1 MTLSPLIV
9 IIVLSLL
16 TESFFSGSEIA
27 IVSCNK
33 IKIKLLAEKGVGRAS
48 LILKLF
54 KKPER
59 LLATT
64 LIGTNISVIVSSFA
78 ANELFAVLFGRPYS
92 GFAILLLIPLVLIFG
107 ETIPKSISQNNAE
120 AVALM
125 AIYPLTLIMIL
136 LFPIISLSGSVAA
149 LVLGKKKRGEGSK
162 NPFVTKEELKIILA
176 SEKILQEYHETVIVQ
191 RILDFTS
198 ARVKEHMTP
207 LSKIV
212 SMPSDSRSV
221 DIVKAMTESGFSR
234 IPIFTG
240 RRENIIG
247 IVDAR
252 DLLEKEDAAAAIGP
266 KIKKVPSV
274 RETEKI
280 QSLMRSLQKEGCHL
294 ALVENAHKQII
305 GIITIE
311 DILEEIVGEILDEF
325 DAPLKT
331 QFHA

>member
-1 MTLSPLIV
+1 MSIPFLT
-9 IIVLSLL
+9 IIIALSLF

-27 IVSCNK
+27 IVSCNR
-33 IKIKLLAEKGVGRAS
+33 IKIKLLSERGVGRAS
-48 LILKLF
+48 LIMKLF

-92 GFAILLLIPLVLIFG
+92 GLAIILLIPLVLIFG

-120 AVALM
+120 TVALL
-125 AIYPLTLIMIL
+125 AIYPLSFIMTLF
-136 LFPIISLSGSVAA
+136 FPVISLTGIVAT
-149 LVLGKKKRGEGSK
+149 LVLGKRKKGKGPK
-162 NPFVTKEELKIILA
+162 NPFVTKEELKIILS
-176 SEKILQEYHETVIVQ
+176 SEKILQEYQETAIVQ

-207 LSKIV
+207 FAKII
-212 SMPSDSRSV
+212 SMPSDSHIT
-221 DIVKAMTESGFSR
+221 DIVKVMEESGFSR
-234 IPIFTG
+234 IPIFAE
-240 RRENIIG
+240 RKENIIG
-247 IVDAR
+247 ILEVR
-252 DLLEKEDAAAAIGP
+252 DLLDTDDTEEAIEL

-274 RETEKI
+274 IETEKI
-280 QSLMRSLQKEGCHL
+280 QNLMRSLQKEGHHL
-294 ALVENAHKQII
+294 ALVENARKQTI

-325 DAPLKT
+325 DAPLKSA
-331 QFHA
+331 FHT